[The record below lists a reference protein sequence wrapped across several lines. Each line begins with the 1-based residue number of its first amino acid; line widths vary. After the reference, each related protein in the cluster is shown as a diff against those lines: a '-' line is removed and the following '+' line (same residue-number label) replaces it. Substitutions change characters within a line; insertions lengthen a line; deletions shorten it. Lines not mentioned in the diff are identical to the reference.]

1 MKSKFKK
8 IFIDYI
14 PMALTAALIIASAII
29 NKQTFIKTMPT
40 LITLV
45 VQIMVARANRYAF
58 LVGGTN
64 AILYSVAPWQEG
76 LYFSVLSNIAISAP
90 IQYMSFFIWNKK
102 KSARDSKKTELK
114 FLGLTK
120 FIAVVAATFALWIP
134 CYYLCKPFFSGALAL
149 LDSLAFVWGITVS
162 ILAAFRYID
171 SQYLNIFAVIV
182 GIVMWVIV
190 CIENPN
196 NLNYLIISFYNL
208 FMVIKA
214 AVNWTKQYI
223 NDKREKEL
231 CQ

>member
-90 IQYMSFFIWNKK
+90 IQYLSFIMWNKK
-102 KSARDSKKTELK
+102 KSKKDASKTQLRV
-114 FLGLTK
+114 LGPIQR
-120 FIAVVAATFALWIP
+120 IAIIVATLIAWIP
-134 CYYLCKPFFSGALAL
+134 FYFLCRSFFTGDLVV
-149 LDSLAFVWGITVS
+149 LDSLVFVWGITVAL
-162 ILAAFRYID
+162 LAAFRYI
-171 SQYLNIFAVIV
+171 
-182 GIVMWVIV
+182 
-190 CIENPN
+190 
-196 NLNYLIISFYNL
+196 
-208 FMVIKA
+208 
-214 AVNWTKQYI
+214 
-223 NDKREKEL
+223 
-231 CQ
+231 